1 MLSLRR
7 VAQLLGHNSPIYA
20 LSAYR
25 LANQFLSA
33 GGDGW
38 VVLWD
43 LTNLPDGKLLA
54 KVDGNIFALAYL
66 PDRHIAVVGTMYGGV
81 HWLDLDSNQ
90 QIAQPQAHKGG
101 TYALYHWGDKLFSAG
116 ADGRLVCW
124 NTTTQQKEESL
135 HLSHQNLRSITAIG
149 DSKYLAVA
157 GSDGAIYIVDYQEF
171 KLVHTLE
178 KAHDGSIFSLLYN
191 KSSHNLWSGARDA
204 FLRQWSLPADI
215 DNISLQ
221 YEQPAHLF
229 TLNDLA
235 ASPCGQ
241 YIASASRDKT
251 IKIWRSKNAE
261 LLKVIDTIR
270 HGAHTHSINA
280 LLWTNYEKNWL
291 ISASDDRSL
300 MVWELV
306 SE

>member
-7 VAQLLGHNSPIYA
+7 VAQLRGHNAPIYA

-25 LANQFLSA
+25 TPQQFLSA

-38 VVLWD
+38 LVLWD
-43 LTNLPDGKLLA
+43 LANLPDGKLLA

-66 PDRHIAVVGTMYGGV
+66 ADRNLAIVGTMHGGV
-81 HWLDLDSNQ
+81 HWLDLSNNQ

-101 TYALYHWGDKLFSAG
+101 TYALYHWQNKLYSAG
-116 ADGRLVCW
+116 ADGRLICW
-124 NTTTQQKEESL
+124 DIDAQQKQESL

-149 DSKYLAVA
+149 DSPYLAVG
-157 GSDGAIYIVDYQEF
+157 GSDGAIYIVDYQNF
-171 KLVHTLE
+171 ALVHTILT
-178 KAHDGSIFSLLYN
+178 AHDGSIFSLLYN
-191 KSSHNLWSGARDA
+191 RESHTLWSGAKDA
-204 FLRQWSLPADI
+204 FLRQWSLNENI
-215 DNISLQ
+215 NNISLQ

-270 HGAHTHSINA
+270 HGAHTHSVNA
-280 LLWTNYEKNWL
+280 LLWTSYQNNWL
-291 ISASDDRSL
+291 VSASDDRSL
-300 MVWELV
+300 MIWELA